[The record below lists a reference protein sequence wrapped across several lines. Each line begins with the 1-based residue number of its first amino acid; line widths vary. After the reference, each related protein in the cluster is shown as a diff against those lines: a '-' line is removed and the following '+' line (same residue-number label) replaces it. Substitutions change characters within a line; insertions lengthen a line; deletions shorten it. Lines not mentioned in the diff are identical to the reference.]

1 MARKFGCF
9 FVVLLSGVT
18 VFAATSGGISGFI
31 KSSSGTPQIGAVVEI
46 FTSAASMGTTVYTNG
61 KGYYAADNLTPG
73 LYQVKVSAA
82 TFLPSLRQNV
92 TLRAGAHVL
101 VNLTLSTLT
110 DALKLIPDRRA
121 PNTDPDDWHWTLN
134 SAANRPVLRIF
145 DKGPLV
151 VVSDSESPDDHVL
164 KARVAFIA
172 GTDADGFGS
181 TGEMTTAFALE
192 KSLFSSG
199 TLSFNGNIGA
209 SQGDANGVLRASYS
223 HDFGDSS
230 RPKLTVTYR
239 HLASPGMVVQNA
251 AYSAIQMTTSDAMS
265 LAGFI
270 DLNYGA
276 DVDSVQF
283 ARRVT
288 AMRPFGSVD
297 IHLSPDMQLEYRY
310 ATSEPNNGRAEKGFA
325 TAPADLS
332 ESGPRMVMNAGI
344 PDVEH
349 AHHQEVSVSRRFGDN
364 NFQLGYYS
372 DEINNMVLTGAGDPT
387 AYSDN
392 VLADIYSGTFSYS
405 GGRLST
411 TGSRFV
417 FQRKFSDDLT
427 ATLDYS
433 TGGVIGLRGPVSSWQ
448 SVAQTLNPERQ
459 HSLGAK
465 LSGYMPLTRTRWISS
480 YKWTSGSPLSSVDGF
495 NASAGQ
501 MDPYFSI
508 FIRQPL
514 PSSSLIPAK
523 MEALIDVRNLLAQGY
538 VPVLGQDGHT
548 LYLVQSA
555 RALRAGLA
563 FTF

>member
-1 MARKFGCF
+1 MARKFGCLL
-9 FVVLLSGVT
+9 VVMLAGAPL
-18 VFAATSGGISGFI
+18 FAATSGGISGFI
-31 KSSSGTPQIGAVVEI
+31 RSNSGTPQIGAVVEI
-46 FTSAASMGTTVYTNG
+46 FTSAATMGTTVYTDA
-61 KGYYAADNLTPG
+61 KGFYAAENLSPG

-82 TFLPSLRQNV
+82 TFLPSMRENV
-92 TLRAGAHVL
+92 NLRAGAHVL

-110 DALKLIPDRRA
+110 DALKLIPDHRA
-121 PNTDPDDWHWTLN
+121 PDADPDEWHWTLR
-134 SAANRPVLRIF
+134 SAANRPVLRVF

-151 VVSDSESPDDHVL
+151 VVSDSEGPDDHVL
-164 KARVAFIA
+164 KGRVAFIA

-181 TGEMTTAFALE
+181 AGEMTTAFGLE
-192 KSLFSSG
+192 KSLFTSG
-199 TLSFNGNIGA
+199 TFSLNGNINS
-209 SQGDANGVLRASYS
+209 SQGDPNGVLRASYS

-239 HLASPGMVVQNA
+239 HLASPGSAVQNA

-265 LAGFI
+265 LAGLV

-288 AMRPFGSVD
+288 AVHPFGSVD
-297 IHLSPDMQLEYRY
+297 VHLSPDMLLEYRY
-310 ATSEPNNGRAEKGFA
+310 ATSEPNGRAEKGFA

-332 ESGPRMVMNAGI
+332 ESGPRMVLNNGVA
-344 PDVEH
+344 DVEH
-349 AHHQEVSVSRRFGDN
+349 AHHQEVSVSRRFGNN
-364 NFQLGYYS
+364 NFQVGYYA
-372 DEINNMVLTGAGDPT
+372 DELNNLVLTGAGDPS

-392 VLADIYSGTFSYS
+392 VLSDVYSGTFSYS

-411 TGSRFV
+411 TGTRFV
-417 FQRKFSDDLT
+417 VQRKFCDDLT

-433 TGGVIGLRGPVSSWQ
+433 TGGVINLRGPVSTWQ
-448 SVAQTLNPERQ
+448 SVAQTLTTERQ

-465 LSGYMPLTRTRWISS
+465 VSGYVPGSRTRWISS
-480 YKWTSGSPLSSVDGF
+480 YKWTSGSPLSSVDEF
-495 NASAGQ
+495 NASPGQ

-514 PSSSLIPAK
+514 PSTSFIPAK
-523 MEALIDVRNLLAQGY
+523 MEALVDVRNLLAQGY
-538 VPVLGQDGHT
+538 VPVMGQDGHT
-548 LYLVQSA
+548 VYLVQSA
-555 RALRAGLA
+555 RAVRAGLA